1 MLPKMIRY
9 AFIMVVQVY
18 SQLKVGIHIIE
29 QEVAHDYAPYSPSE
43 LIHRVLS
50 HRVFDQP

>member
-1 MLPKMIRY
+1 
-9 AFIMVVQVY
+9 VVP
-18 SQLKVGIHIIE
+18 IHIIE
-29 QEVAHDYAPYSPSE
+29 QEVAHDYAFYSPSE